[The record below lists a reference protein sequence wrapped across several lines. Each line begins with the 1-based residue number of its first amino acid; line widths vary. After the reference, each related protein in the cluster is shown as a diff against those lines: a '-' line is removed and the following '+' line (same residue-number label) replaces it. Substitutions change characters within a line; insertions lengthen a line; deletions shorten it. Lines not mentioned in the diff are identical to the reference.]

1 MKKLHGGVV
10 VLLPPKMAVN
20 KQSKLPKT
28 SEEDWKREPIFYFR
42 ILRSIIVVFILYAFK
57 WLYSVGT
64 LYPVLT
70 IYIKLTFCS
79 TYKLTLTSIDYTL
92 PQSTNRSGTSYKNQV
107 LA

>member
-64 LYPVLT
+64 LYSVLT
-70 IYIKLTFCS
+70 IYIYKVDILLYIQTH
-79 TYKLTLTSIDYTL
+79 TDLYKLYS
-92 PQSTNRSGTSYKNQV
+92 STINKSFRN
-107 LA
+107 